1 MSFDYYGND
10 LRTRQDWECE
20 EMMEGILDRYF
31 SDTPHRGIAKFTTAD
46 GPAHFISGPDIL
58 DLPPDQFKEITGKDS
73 PEEIEI
79 IYLAIP
85 TEDMDILSEYAPR
98 LFNTTNMSDE
108 DLKRAMRTL
117 AEDVSRYRYD
127 KFKVKKVRAKGGRM
141 KNKSQKERE
150 RQIKEHAKAIFE
162 IAGVPIELIS
172 IYADGENR
180 ALFQELKKIIDDP
193 SPLFPEH
200 WTPYGSYTLTDIKKL
215 LLSMKLPGK
224 TNAIE
229 DFIDALRKNPPP
241 SEY

>member
-20 EMMEGILDRYF
+20 EMMAGILDRYF
-31 SDTPHRGIAKFTTAD
+31 SDTPHMGMAKLTTAD

-58 DLPPDQFKEITGKDS
+58 DLPPDQFKKITGKDS

-79 IYLAIP
+79 IYPAIP
-85 TEDMDILSEYAPR
+85 AEDMDILREYAPR
-98 LFNTTNMSDE
+98 LFNTTEMNDE
-108 DLKRAMRTL
+108 VLERAMRTL
-117 AEDVSRYRYD
+117 AEDVSRYRYNG
-127 KFKVKKVRAKGGRM
+127 FKVKKVRAKGSRM

-150 RQIKEHAKAIFE
+150 RQIREHAKAIFE
-162 IAGVPIELIS
+162 IAGVPVELIS
-172 IYADGENR
+172 IYAGEENR
-180 ALFQELKKIIDDP
+180 ALFQELKRIIDDP
-193 SPLFPEH
+193 SPLFPEL
-200 WTPYGSYTLTDIKKL
+200 WTPYGSHTLTDIKKL

-229 DFIDALRKNPPP
+229 NFIDALRKNPPP